1 MQTHSKTLLCR
12 YQYDPLDR
20 LVDCELSGQESAR
33 RFYQKDR
40 LATEINGT
48 VKRSIMQHEDQL
60 LAQQQRQS
68 ESVETSL
75 LATDQQRSVLT
86 VLDESEPRPIT
97 HTPYGHR
104 PLASGLLSLLGFNGE
119 RSDPVTGCYLLG
131 NGYRAFNPVLMRFNS
146 PDNASPFGSG
156 GVNAYAYCMG
166 DPVNRFDQTGHVSWF
181 HLMAKHFP
189 DAMNAAKKLPPI
201 TSPRPSPR
209 MLDSLPNELIDK
221 ISNHLPGKDLASFA
235 STSKRMNAVVNS
247 EVRHKK
253 FINYMETAS
262 EPLERLLKLDAVG
275 LGSVKGI
282 PPKYAVDSGY
292 TRTEVIKTIAERNRR
307 PYLPEI
313 ERVQELRRAEDLER
327 VSEEIRASFGDIW

>member
-1 MQTHSKTLLCR
+1 MPTHSKTLLSR
-12 YQYDPLDR
+12 YHYDALDR
-20 LVDCELSGQESAR
+20 LVDCRLSGQESAR
-33 RFYQKDR
+33 SFYHKDR
-40 LATEINGT
+40 LATEINGA
-48 VKRSIMQHEDQL
+48 VKHSIMQHEDQL
-60 LAQQQRQS
+60 LAQQQRQN
-68 ESVETSL
+68 EFLETSL

-166 DPVNRFDQTGHVSWF
+166 DPVNRFDQTGHVSWL

-189 DAMNAAKKLPPI
+189 DAMNAAKKLRSI

-221 ISNHLPGKDLASFA
+221 ISDHLPGKDLVSFA

-253 FINYMETAS
+253 FINYLETAS
-262 EPLERLLKLDAVG
+262 QPLERLLKLDAAG

-292 TRTEVIKTIAERNRR
+292 TRTEVIKTIAELNRR

>member
-1 MQTHSKTLLCR
+1 MSSYLYN
-12 YQYDPLDR
+12 YQYDPLDQ
-20 LVDCELSGQESAR
+20 LVACSLSGQESAR

-40 LATEINGT
+40 LATEFSGA
-48 VKRSIMQHEDQL
+48 VQHSIMQHGDQL
-60 LAQQQRQS
+60 LAQQQRRTDA
-68 ESVETSL
+68 VETSL
-75 LATDQQRSVLT
+75 LATDQQRSVLSALNAT
-86 VLDESEPRPIT
+86 TPRPVT
-97 HTPYGHR
+97 YTPYGHR
-104 PLASGLLSLLGFNGE
+104 PLSSGLLSLLGFNGE